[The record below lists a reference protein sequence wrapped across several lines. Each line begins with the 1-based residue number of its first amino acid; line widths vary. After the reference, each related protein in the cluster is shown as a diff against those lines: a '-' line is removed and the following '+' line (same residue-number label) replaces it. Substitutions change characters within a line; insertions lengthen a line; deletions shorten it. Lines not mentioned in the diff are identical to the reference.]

1 MDHIPI
7 LTTALLVSEMHLWNR
22 TASFVNTVDS
32 RYRYIKDIVAKAKNA
47 LITFFETFEQE
58 EIAGVRVNKSH
69 KILGV
74 WIDSRR
80 WFNGNSAQVLIRW
93 RRAMTWIHSFR
104 QLFSFK
110 HRKQAYN
117 SFVESLMENRFL
129 PTWARMTQ
137 KAQLQWSRVKYAAVR
152 TILGASTTVLG
163 SIACREAGILPRS
176 QRSRLVFF

>member
-80 WFNGNSAQVLIRW
+80 WFNGNSAQVLIR
-93 RRAMTWIHSFR
+93 
-104 QLFSFK
+104 
-110 HRKQAYN
+110 
-117 SFVESLMENRFL
+117 
-129 PTWARMTQ
+129 
-137 KAQLQWSRVKYAAVR
+137 
-152 TILGASTTVLG
+152 
-163 SIACREAGILPRS
+163 
-176 QRSRLVFF
+176 